1 MTSYPLFF
9 VEKQKD
15 LSTFKTGLKAIRI
28 KQLPENS
35 VKFETT
41 SRETYFGT
49 IEKEAVEIQKSS
61 KSQDNSK
68 LNSSRRLETQE
79 SNQKIQ
85 SSPVQQQIS
94 KNEDIKYEA
103 GLIKFDFN
111 DETKQIPF
119 YSFNYAKSKNNVVLH
134 YMDKVEFNLHTVIR
148 DNKQSAVN
156 VKLVKKHVEQ
166 GFITVLKENYGFIE
180 NLSQSKDI
188 FFHYR

>member
-61 KSQDNSK
+61 KSQDHSK
-68 LNSSRRLETQE
+68 LNSSKGRIL
-79 SNQKIQ
+79 
-85 SSPVQQQIS
+85 
-94 KNEDIKYEA
+94 
-103 GLIKFDFN
+103 
-111 DETKQIPF
+111 
-119 YSFNYAKSKNNVVLH
+119 
-134 YMDKVEFNLHTVIR
+134 
-148 DNKQSAVN
+148 
-156 VKLVKKHVEQ
+156 
-166 GFITVLKENYGFIE
+166 
-180 NLSQSKDI
+180 
-188 FFHYR
+188 